1 MEESKKLLDKHTD
14 EYWRCARCSL
24 CKWPPL
30 AQIKSA
36 KFSSICCSMDYGYFH
51 PWSGGGKIVIGAS
64 LYYDRVRVT
73 EEVRD
78 TILQCTLC
86 GACDASCKYST
97 DLEVLD
103 TIFDV
108 RQHVVEKI
116 GPHPAHKKYADA
128 AEKYNNPYGEPHE
141 NRQEWINKTSA
152 KSNPNSKTLFFTGC
166 TASYRQQDMA
176 QASVEILNAIDYE
189 FQVSM
194 DEICCGSPIYR
205 SGQVGTSKKYI
216 QSNIELF
223 NRLGIEEI
231 ITACPGCYAMFVAE
245 YPHHLDENH
254 FEMWKKIKFRHMVE
268 IIEEAIRKKNIE
280 FEESDKKPIITYH
293 DPCHLGRGA
302 EPYVSEWKGTKK
314 KVYNQI
320 TVYDPPKIYRR
331 GGKGVYDAP
340 RNIFKR
346 MNKTLE
352 FVEMFRINEYAYC
365 CGSGGGVK
373 AAYPEMAML
382 AATNRLEEAE
392 FVLNEAS
399 KEKNVEKIIVSA
411 CPFCKTNF
419 ENGLLEAGKDIQ
431 YKDIN
436 QLVLELMKK

>member
-1 MEESKKLLDKHTD
+1 
-14 EYWRCARCSL
+14 
-24 CKWPPL
+24 
-30 AQIKSA
+30 
-36 KFSSICCSMDYGYFH
+36 MDYGYFH

-64 LYYDRVRVT
+64 LYYDRVKIT

-245 YPHHLDENH
+245 YPHQLDETH